1 MVRRTVGFGLLCAG
15 LCLSPF
21 IARAA
26 SDSGSSTSTE
36 NPPPAKE
43 KDSDR
48 QASGAGPSSPTKP
61 ASTSGTPVPVPVTSV
76 TEEVVRADGIRFNGP
91 NGVELV
97 LPSREALRL
106 PGGFAD
112 PTRYLQ
118 TLPGVGSDSDFDGL
132 LFVRGSDSDQ
142 NRIFLD
148 GVSVSDPYHF
158 GGVVSFFNTD
168 VIDKVE
174 FVPGA
179 YAASDGDALGGLLRV
194 QRRIGNLSQVQGT
207 ASLSM
212 TTGNASIEGP
222 LDRSGNS
229 SFLFAGRR
237 SYLDRVLSSRA
248 AANTVLPNYYDLDSR
263 LYRRFGDHQVRL
275 GVLHSGDALAARMSD
290 NFTFAPP
297 DSGGMSWNRVLTLG
311 TLNYDYAAGPWT
323 VRETA
328 GYAWRNQEVIL
339 HGTLDQHAME
349 HARNFDWHTDAS
361 LAALGATWSGGMQI
375 RHVHYYYDLDINRL
389 TLEENDRRSAPRSPL
404 DTVQTISDYEGREWY
419 QAGYLQSRVL
429 LAHSAVDVTGGMR
442 LEHSTLTHQLEP
454 TPRLSVLWRSPW
466 HVELSGAAGSYRQF
480 PGDRLEAVPDIG
492 GADLK
497 AERSR
502 NVTAGIAWPLA
513 SGGRLSV
520 EGYHKKLDDL
530 LVYVPAAPEGS
541 PRFASTGTGVA
552 RGVETLVHLVG
563 HRWSGWAAYTLGQVT
578 YQDRPGSLTYAPA
591 QDLRHIVSLVGRYE
605 PAPNWAFG
613 FKWHAHSG
621 RPYTPI
627 VGREDVSEFV
637 EGIEWIP
644 VEGAYN
650 SARFPWY
657 HRLDVR
663 AERNFRLA
671 GLRSSAFLEVI
682 NLYGRKNLY
691 DYRYVDGFSRAV
703 PVNMLPMLP
712 TFGISVAL

>member
-48 QASGAGPSSPTKP
+48 QASGAGPSSTTKP

-530 LVYVPAAPEGS
+530 LVYVPAAPEDS

-552 RGVETLVHLVG
+552 RGV
-563 HRWSGWAAYTLGQVT
+563 
-578 YQDRPGSLTYAPA
+578 
-591 QDLRHIVSLVGRYE
+591 
-605 PAPNWAFG
+605 
-613 FKWHAHSG
+613 
-621 RPYTPI
+621 
-627 VGREDVSEFV
+627 
-637 EGIEWIP
+637 
-644 VEGAYN
+644 
-650 SARFPWY
+650 
-657 HRLDVR
+657 
-663 AERNFRLA
+663 
-671 GLRSSAFLEVI
+671 
-682 NLYGRKNLY
+682 
-691 DYRYVDGFSRAV
+691 
-703 PVNMLPMLP
+703 
-712 TFGISVAL
+712 